1 MANVKTTA
9 GFVTSRQSLE
19 LAQLTTF
26 VPKVSSLD
34 TKPTDCSLLSAP
46 FAALGGLSP
55 NEKKISKA
63 LLPLRQ
69 RYFRIE
75 AGFTN
80 RWQFPYGL
88 SCDLLGTAQ
97 ANKAFRVCLNET
109 LKRIMSADTPVSLSD
124 EPEGQTSSLEFETQ
138 VHWPHLSTQSQKGS
152 ELERLYASQ
161 ACPNEV
167 IFSHTQKMTEDMEP
181 DVAVE
186 CLGFLWELHRIY
198 LFKSKTL
205 SQLLISAVEPINI
218 DGLESQHKSKK
229 AEGKYNKQSNT
240 TTQKT
245 KALGKEKS
253 KMKKITISL
262 DVQDPEVTRTA
273 FAIALKNLYRT
284 EPEVEEGDVVGVLAA
299 ASVLQFPSLFQKCV
313 SIMKSGIC
321 SANVCSYYCAACK
334 YKQETLATD
343 CERWLEVNLVPQLS
357 SQIHL
362 RKLPQELLQK
372 VLKSSRLFTFSEF
385 HLLKTT
391 LCWTYLQLNPKV
403 QIIPSHEIILMYF
416 SSLPKRCSFL
426 EREAGQKYI
435 TVFQSL
441 RLHGITSSKNLEDL
455 RQINFLPLPWLTQI
469 LSNHYHALEN
479 GGDMTFQRDFSM
491 QAVRFGLLLKQEPR
505 YHEEIISIYGFF
517 FEIKAIR
524 HEASAYSF
532 YIQRVKHTDPALSFF
547 TAERSPVSLRQERE
561 VKYEIKAQCLMDGKW
576 REFSTDQL
584 TQKFGVTKP
593 SCKSQSTSLLRISKC
608 QNCPLP
614 LHEIGLESTDTIN
627 SSLCDICSSF
637 SIILIC

>member
-1 MANVKTTA
+1 MANLKTTA
-9 GFVTSRQSLE
+9 GLVSIRKSLE

-26 VPKVSSLD
+26 VPKVPSLD
-34 TKPTDCSLLSAP
+34 TKPADCYLLSAP

-55 NEKKISKA
+55 SEKKIPKA
-63 LLPLRQ
+63 PLPLRQ
-69 RYFRIE
+69 RYFRIQ

-109 LKRIMSADTPVSLSD
+109 LKKIMTADTPVSLSD
-124 EPEGQTSSLEFETQ
+124 EPKIQTSNAEIETQ
-138 VHWPHLSTQSQKGS
+138 GHSSCLLPQSQKGN
-152 ELERLYASQ
+152 ELERVHSNQ
-161 ACPNEV
+161 AYTNEV

-181 DVAVE
+181 DVALE

-205 SQLLISAVEPINI
+205 SQLLISAVEPMNIN
-218 DGLESQHKSKK
+218 DLESQHKSKK
-229 AEGKYNKQSNT
+229 EGKHNKQSNLAA
-240 TTQKT
+240 QKT

-262 DVQDPEVTRTA
+262 DVQDPEVTRIA
-273 FAIALKNLYRT
+273 FAIALKNLYST
-284 EPEVEEGDVVGVLAA
+284 DPEVEEGDVLGVLAA

-334 YKQETLATD
+334 YKQETLVTD

-372 VLKSSRLFTFSEF
+372 VLRSPRLFTFNEF

-391 LCWTYLQLNPKV
+391 LCWTYLQLNPRV
-403 QIIPSHEIILMYF
+403 QIIPSHETILMYF
-416 SSLPKRCSFL
+416 SSPQDYREKPENLNQVYPK
-426 EREAGQKYI
+426 AQK
-435 TVFQSL
+435 TEGK
-441 RLHGITSSKNLEDL
+441 HLEDL

-479 GGDMTFQRDFSM
+479 GGDMILQRDFSM

-532 YIQRVKHTDPALSFF
+532 YIQRVKQTDPALSFI

-561 VKYEIKAQCLMDGKW
+561 VTYEIKAQCLMDGKW

-593 SCKSQSTSLLRISKC
+593 SCKSQVLKARIPSIPVYVTYALLF
-608 QNCPLP
+608 P
-614 LHEIGLESTDTIN
+614 
-627 SSLCDICSSF
+627 SS
-637 SIILIC
+637 

>member
-1 MANVKTTA
+1 FK
-9 GFVTSRQSLE
+9 
-19 LAQLTTF
+19 
-26 VPKVSSLD
+26 
-34 TKPTDCSLLSAP
+34 AP
-46 FAALGGLSP
+46 
-55 NEKKISKA
+55 
-63 LLPLRQ
+63 LPLRQ
-69 RYFRIE
+69 RYFRIQ

-109 LKRIMSADTPVSLSD
+109 LKKIMTGREIAESMI
-124 EPEGQTSSLEFETQ
+124 
-138 VHWPHLSTQSQKGS
+138 
-152 ELERLYASQ
+152 
-161 ACPNEV
+161 CC
-167 IFSHTQKMTEDMEP
+167 FSYILN
-181 DVAVE
+181 VALE

-205 SQLLISAVEPINI
+205 SQLLISA
-218 DGLESQHKSKK
+218 
-229 AEGKYNKQSNT
+229 
-240 TTQKT
+240 
-245 KALGKEKS
+245 KS

-262 DVQDPEVTRTA
+262 DVQDPEVTRIA
-273 FAIALKNLYRT
+273 FAIALKNLYKS
-284 EPEVEEGDVVGVLAA
+284 EPEVEEGDVLGVLAA

-313 SIMKSGIC
+313 SVMKSGIC

-334 YKQETLATD
+334 YKQETLVTD

-372 VLKSSRLFTFSEF
+372 VLRSPRLFTFSEF

-391 LCWTYLQLNPKV
+391 LCWTYLQLNPRV
-403 QIIPSHEIILMYF
+403 QIIPSHETILMYF

-426 EREAGQKYI
+426 EREAGQRYI

-441 RLHGITSSKNLEDL
+441 RLHGITSSKHLEDL

-479 GGDMTFQRDFSM
+479 GGDMTLQRDFST

-532 YIQRVKHTDPALSFF
+532 YIQRVKQTDPALSFI
-547 TAERSPVSLRQERE
+547 TAERSPVSLRQERD

-576 REFSTDQL
+576 REFSTDQV

-593 SCKSQSTSLLRISKC
+593 SCKSQVLKARIPSIPVYVTYALLFR
-608 QNCPLP
+608 
-614 LHEIGLESTDTIN
+614 
-627 SSLCDICSSF
+627 SS
-637 SIILIC
+637 

>member
-1 MANVKTTA
+1 MANLKTTA
-9 GFVTSRQSLE
+9 GLVSSRKSLE

-26 VPKVSSLD
+26 VPKIPSLD
-34 TKPTDCSLLSAP
+34 TKPADCYLLSVP

-55 NEKKISKA
+55 SEKKIPKA
-63 LLPLRQ
+63 PLPLR
-69 RYFRIE
+69 RYFRIQ

-80 RWQFPYGL
+80 RWQFPYSL

-109 LKRIMSADTPVSLSD
+109 LKRMMTADTPVSLSD
-124 EPEGQTSSLEFETQ
+124 EPKIQTSDLELETQ
-138 VHWPHLSTQSQKGS
+138 DHCPRLSPQSQKGD
-152 ELERLYASQ
+152 ELERVHSNQ
-161 ACPNEV
+161 ACTKEV

-181 DVAVE
+181 DVALE

-205 SQLLISAVEPINI
+205 SQLLISAVEPVNIN
-218 DGLESQHKSKK
+218 DLESQHKSKK
-229 AEGKYNKQSNT
+229 EGKHNKQSNPAA
-240 TTQKT
+240 QKT

-253 KMKKITISL
+253 KMKKIIISL
-262 DVQDPEVTRTA
+262 DVQDPEVTRIA
-273 FAIALKNLYRT
+273 FAIALKNLYST

-334 YKQETLATD
+334 YKQETLVTD

-372 VLKSSRLFTFSEF
+372 VLRSPRLFTYNEF

-391 LCWTYLQLNPKV
+391 LCWTYLQLNPRV
-403 QIIPSHEIILMYF
+403 QIIPSHEKILKYF

-426 EREAGQKYI
+426 EREAGQRYI

-441 RLHGITSSKNLEDL
+441 RLHGITSSKHLEDL

-469 LSNHYHALEN
+469 LSHHYHALEN
-479 GGDMTFQRDFSM
+479 GGDMTLQRDFSM

-505 YHEEIISIYGFF
+505 YHEEIISMYGFF

-532 YIQRVKHTDPALSFF
+532 YIQRVKHTDQALSFF

-561 VKYEIKAQCLMDGKW
+561 VKYEIKAQCLMEGKW
-576 REFSTDQL
+576 REFSTDQF
-584 TQKFGVTKP
+584 TQKFGITKP
-593 SCKSQSTSLLRISKC
+593 SCKSQKTKVPVHSAFKTQI
-608 QNCPLP
+608 P
-614 LHEIGLESTDTIN
+614 GLESTDTIN
-627 SSLCDICSSF
+627 SNLCDICSSF
-637 SIILIC
+637 SIILTCEKK

>member
-1 MANVKTTA
+1 MN
-9 GFVTSRQSLE
+9 
-19 LAQLTTF
+19 
-26 VPKVSSLD
+26 
-34 TKPTDCSLLSAP
+34 
-46 FAALGGLSP
+46 
-55 NEKKISKA
+55 
-63 LLPLRQ
+63 Q
-69 RYFRIE
+69 RIRHQIW
-75 AGFTN
+75 N
-80 RWQFPYGL
+80 
-88 SCDLLGTAQ
+88 
-97 ANKAFRVCLNET
+97 
-109 LKRIMSADTPVSLSD
+109 LK
-124 EPEGQTSSLEFETQ
+124 
-138 VHWPHLSTQSQKGS
+138 QKS
-152 ELERLYASQ
+152 
-161 ACPNEV
+161 
-167 IFSHTQKMTEDMEP
+167 I
-181 DVAVE
+181 DVALE

-205 SQLLISAVEPINI
+205 SQLFISAVEPINVN
-218 DGLESQHKSKK
+218 GLESQHKSKK
-229 AEGKYNKQSNT
+229 GILVSAY
-240 TTQKT
+240 
-245 KALGKEKS
+245 L
-253 KMKKITISL
+253 KKINKSE
-262 DVQDPEVTRTA
+262 DPEVTRIA
-273 FAIALKNLYRT
+273 FAVALKNLYST
-284 EPEVEEGDVVGVLAA
+284 EPEVEEGDIVGVLAA

-343 CERWLEVNLVPQLS
+343 CERWLEVNLVPQFS

-372 VLKSSRLFTFSEF
+372 VLRSSRLFTFSEF

-391 LCWTYLQLNPKV
+391 LCWTYLQRNPKV
-403 QIIPSHEIILMYF
+403 QIIPSHQIILMYF

-426 EREAGQKYI
+426 EREAEQKYI

-441 RLHGITSSKNLEDL
+441 RLHGITSSKHLEDL
-455 RQINFLPLPWLTQI
+455 RRINFLPLPWLTQI

-479 GGDMTFQRDFSM
+479 GGDMIFQTDFSM

-532 YIQRVKHTDPALSFF
+532 YIQRVKHTDPALSFL

-593 SCKSQSTSLLRISKC
+593 SCKSQVIPVPIS
-608 QNCPLP
+608 
-614 LHEIGLESTDTIN
+614 
-627 SSLCDICSSF
+627 SSLFKQLPHIDY
-637 SIILIC
+637 

>member
-1 MANVKTTA
+1 MANLKTTA
-9 GFVTSRQSLE
+9 GLVSIRKSLE

-26 VPKVSSLD
+26 VPKVPSLD
-34 TKPTDCSLLSAP
+34 TKPADCYLLSAP

-55 NEKKISKA
+55 SEKKIPKA
-63 LLPLRQ
+63 PLPLRQ
-69 RYFRIE
+69 RYFRIQ

-109 LKRIMSADTPVSLSD
+109 LKKIMTADTPVSLSD
-124 EPEGQTSSLEFETQ
+124 EPKIQTSNAEIETQ
-138 VHWPHLSTQSQKGS
+138 GHSSCLLPQSQKGN
-152 ELERLYASQ
+152 ELERVHSNQ
-161 ACPNEV
+161 AYTNEV

-181 DVAVE
+181 
-186 CLGFLWELHRIY
+186 
-198 LFKSKTL
+198 
-205 SQLLISAVEPINI
+205 
-218 DGLESQHKSKK
+218 
-229 AEGKYNKQSNT
+229 EGKHNKQSNLAA
-240 TTQKT
+240 QKT

-262 DVQDPEVTRTA
+262 DVQDPEVTRIA
-273 FAIALKNLYRT
+273 FAIALKNLYST
-284 EPEVEEGDVVGVLAA
+284 DPEVEEGDVLGVLAA

-334 YKQETLATD
+334 YKQETLVTD

-372 VLKSSRLFTFSEF
+372 VLRSPRLFTFNEF

-391 LCWTYLQLNPKV
+391 LCWTYLQLNPRV
-403 QIIPSHEIILMYF
+403 QIIPSHETILMYF

-426 EREAGQKYI
+426 EREAGQRYI

-441 RLHGITSSKNLEDL
+441 RLHGITSSKHLEDL

-479 GGDMTFQRDFSM
+479 GGDMILQRDFSM

-532 YIQRVKHTDPALSFF
+532 YIQRVKQTDPALSFI

-561 VKYEIKAQCLMDGKW
+561 VTYEIKAQCLMDGKW

-593 SCKSQSTSLLRISKC
+593 SCKSQVLKARIPSIPVYVTYALLF
-608 QNCPLP
+608 P
-614 LHEIGLESTDTIN
+614 
-627 SSLCDICSSF
+627 SS
-637 SIILIC
+637 

>member
-1 MANVKTTA
+1 MANLKTTA
-9 GFVTSRQSLE
+9 GLVSNRQSLE

-26 VPKVSSLD
+26 VPKIPSLE
-34 TKPTDCSLLSAP
+34 TKPTDCYLLSAP

-55 NEKKISKA
+55 SEKEIPKA
-63 LLPLRQ
+63 PLPLRQ
-69 RYFRIE
+69 RYFRKQ

-109 LKRIMSADTPVSLSD
+109 LKRMMTADTPVSLSD
-124 EPEGQTSSLEFETQ
+124 EPKIQTSDLEFETKG
-138 VHWPHLSTQSQKGS
+138 HCDDKHDQSEKGN
-152 ELERLYASQ
+152 ELERVHSNR
-161 ACPNEV
+161 ACINEV

-181 DVAVE
+181 DVVLE

-205 SQLLISAVEPINI
+205 SQLLISAAEPMNIN
-218 DGLESQHKSKK
+218 DLESQHKSKK
-229 AEGKYNKQSNT
+229 EGKHNKQSNLAA
-240 TTQKT
+240 QKT

-262 DVQDPEVTRTA
+262 DVQDPEVTRIA
-273 FAIALKNLYRT
+273 FAIALKNLYNT
-284 EPEVEEGDVVGVLAA
+284 EPEVEESDVVEVLAA
-299 ASVLQFPSLFQKCV
+299 ASTLQFPSLFQKCV

-321 SANVCSYYCAACK
+321 SANISSYYCAACK
-334 YKQETLATD
+334 YKQETLVTD

-372 VLKSSRLFTFSEF
+372 VLRSPRLFTFSEF
-385 HLLKTT
+385 YLLKTT
-391 LCWTYLQLNPKV
+391 LCWTYLQLNPRI
-403 QIIPSHEIILMYF
+403 QIIPSHKTILMYF

-426 EREAGQKYI
+426 EREVGQKYI

-441 RLHGITSSKNLEDL
+441 RLHGITSSKHLEDL

-479 GGDMTFQRDFSM
+479 GGDMTLQRDFSM

-524 HEASAYSF
+524 HETSAYSF
-532 YIQRVKHTDPALSFF
+532 YIQRVKHTDPALSFV

-584 TQKFGVTKP
+584 TQKFGITKP
-593 SCKSQSTSLLRISKC
+593 SCKSQVLKARIPSI
-608 QNCPLP
+608 PVYVTYAFLFP
-614 LHEIGLESTDTIN
+614 
-627 SSLCDICSSF
+627 SS
-637 SIILIC
+637 

>member
-1 MANVKTTA
+1 SAKNMY
-9 GFVTSRQSLE
+9 SRLGIELNYLYSCLSHPHPKNSLCQSFL
-19 LAQLTTF
+19 
-26 VPKVSSLD
+26 
-34 TKPTDCSLLSAP
+34 
-46 FAALGGLSP
+46 
-55 NEKKISKA
+55 A
-63 LLPLRQ
+63 LLQIGAL
-69 RYFRIE
+69 YFSV
-75 AGFTN
+75 F
-80 RWQFPYGL
+80 YY
-88 SCDLLGTAQ
+88 LL
-97 ANKAFRVCLNET
+97 F
-109 LKRIMSADTPVSLSD
+109 
-124 EPEGQTSSLEFETQ
+124 
-138 VHWPHLSTQSQKGS
+138 
-152 ELERLYASQ
+152 
-161 ACPNEV
+161 
-167 IFSHTQKMTEDMEP
+167 
-181 DVAVE
+181 

-205 SQLLISAVEPINI
+205 SQLLIS
-218 DGLESQHKSKK
+218 
-229 AEGKYNKQSNT
+229 SNLAA
-240 TTQKT
+240 QKT

-262 DVQDPEVTRTA
+262 DVQDPEVTRIA
-273 FAIALKNLYRT
+273 FAIALKNLYST
-284 EPEVEEGDVVGVLAA
+284 EPEVEEGDVLGVLAA

-334 YKQETLATD
+334 YKQETLVTD

-372 VLKSSRLFTFSEF
+372 VLRSPRLFTFNEF

-391 LCWTYLQLNPKV
+391 LCWTYLQLNPRV
-403 QIIPSHEIILMYF
+403 QIIPSHETILMYF

-426 EREAGQKYI
+426 EREAGQRYI

-441 RLHGITSSKNLEDL
+441 RLHGITSSKHLEDL

-469 LSNHYHALEN
+469 LSNHYHAVSGFYIVQKLKVFIYIHWSSD
-479 GGDMTFQRDFSM
+479 GILYFV
-491 QAVRFGLLLKQEPR
+491 VRE

-532 YIQRVKHTDPALSFF
+532 YIQRVKQTDPALSFF

-593 SCKSQSTSLLRISKC
+593 SCKSQVLKARIPSIPVYVTYALLF
-608 QNCPLP
+608 P
-614 LHEIGLESTDTIN
+614 
-627 SSLCDICSSF
+627 SS
-637 SIILIC
+637 